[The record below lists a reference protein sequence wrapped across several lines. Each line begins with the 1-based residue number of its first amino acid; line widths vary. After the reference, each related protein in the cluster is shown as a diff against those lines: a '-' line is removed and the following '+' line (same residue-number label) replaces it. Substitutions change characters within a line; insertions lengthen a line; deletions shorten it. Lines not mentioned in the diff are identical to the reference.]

1 MRIKHLPTQYQH
13 YSAPLGILL
22 CVLCIGLFEHQL
34 INVLIYDNQ
43 LIAQGEYWRLITGH
57 FLHSNVNHLL
67 LNGAA
72 IILLWALHGQFYTI
86 KSYLLLFLFCAL
98 FTSLALYQF
107 DPNLNRYVGL
117 SGILHGVFVYGA
129 CLDIYHRE
137 KTGYLLL
144 VGVIIKVIHEQ
155 MFGASADLAQLIAAN
170 VAINAHLWGAI
181 AGLIVFF
188 ILLLYSRLIQKLD

>member
-1 MRIKHLPTQYQH
+1 MRIKHLPLQYQH
-13 YSAPLGILL
+13 YIVPLGILL
-22 CVLCIGLFEHQL
+22 CVLLIGLFERQL
-34 INVLIYDNQ
+34 VNMLIYDNQ

-57 FLHSNVNHLL
+57 LLHSNVIHLL

-72 IILLWALHGQFYTI
+72 IILLCSLHGQFYTI

-98 FTSLALYQF
+98 FTSLALYHF

-117 SGILHGVFVYGA
+117 SGILHGVFVWGA
-129 CLDIYHRE
+129 CLDIYHKE

-144 VGVIIKVIHEQ
+144 VGVVIKIIHEQ
-155 MFGASADLAQLIAAN
+155 MFGASEDLAELIAAN

-181 AGLIVFF
+181 AGLIAFL
-188 ILLLYSRLIQKLD
+188 ILLLLQRFVHRLD